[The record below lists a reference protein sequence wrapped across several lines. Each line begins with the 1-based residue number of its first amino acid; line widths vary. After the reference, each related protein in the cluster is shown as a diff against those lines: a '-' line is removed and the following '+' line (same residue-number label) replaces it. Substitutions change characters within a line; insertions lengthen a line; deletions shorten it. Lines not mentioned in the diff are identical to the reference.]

1 MLVKAAAEEGKMTTY
16 SHPGVYIEELPG
28 PQLITAASTS
38 NTAFVGRTETG
49 TPGEPVLITSWNAY
63 QSTFGSFTWGT
74 QTAFAVYA
82 FFAQGGSIAYVTP
95 AVAEGEQTA
104 KVTMGTLI
112 IAAASAGSWGNEL
125 AVQITNSPPTPSA
138 ATGTT
143 NPIFALNVLYKI
155 PQSGTTLTLNDQLI
169 AQYAA
174 SNSIAPTTIG
184 GERYY
189 VLESYPGLSA
199 RDLTK
204 PADSTSPAPIE
215 TRINGQSIFVRATV
229 TPGSSASRPD
239 NTETPEELSG
249 GVGDTSSTPLNIS
262 EALQALDTVQDISLL
277 LAPETAMIED
287 VGKQRDV
294 AQQVLT
300 YCENRPIHDLFAILD
315 TPYGLNV
322 QDAEAYKIGGAVGD
336 AEAGVALHSSYGA
349 IYYPWIEFLNPASSM
364 NIVVPP
370 SGAMAGTYA
379 NADQKVGPWQ
389 VPAGVTYGALNI
401 ATGVTRKI
409 TTADQDVLN
418 PNGVNAIRPMINY
431 GILAY
436 GGRTL
441 TSDPSLVYISVR
453 RTLIEIEVSLYYG
466 LQWVVFEPNTPKLWG
481 SVNRDV
487 TEFLTDLWQQ
497 GALVGTKASDAFW
510 VQCDESNNPPDVQR
524 KGQLYV
530 DIGVAPTYPA
540 EFVIIRIQ
548 QTTVSES

>member
-1 MLVKAAAEEGKMTTY
+1 MTTY

-49 TPGEPVLITSWNAY
+49 TPAEPVLITSWNAY

-82 FFAQGGSIAYVTP
+82 FFAQGGSIAYVMP
-95 AVAEGEQTA
+95 ALAQGEQSA
-104 KVTMGTLI
+104 KVTMGSLI
-112 IAAASAGSWGNEL
+112 ISAASAGSWGNEL

-138 ATGTT
+138 SSTT
-143 NPIFALNVLYKI
+143 KPIFALNVLYKI

-174 SNSIAPTTIG
+174 SNSIAPTTIE

-204 PADSTSPAPIE
+204 PAGSSVAAPIE

-262 EALQALDTVQDISLL
+262 DALQALDTVQDISLL
-277 LAPETAMIED
+277 VAPETAMIED

-294 AQQVLT
+294 AQQILT
-300 YCENRPIHDLFAILD
+300 YCENRPVRDLFAVLD

-322 QDAEAYKIGGAVGD
+322 QDAEAYKTGGAVGD

-370 SGAMAGTYA
+370 SGTMAGSYA
-379 NADQKVGPWQ
+379 NADQQVGPWQ
-389 VPAGVTYGALNI
+389 VAAGVTYGALNI
-401 ATGVTRKI
+401 ATAVTKKI
-409 TTADQDVLN
+409 TTTDQDVLN
-418 PNGVNAIRPMINY
+418 PNGVNAIRPMVNY

-441 TSDPSLVYISVR
+441 TTDPSLVYISVR
-453 RTLIEIEVSLYYG
+453 RTLIEIEVSLYNG

-481 SVNRDV
+481 SVTRDV

-530 DIGVAPTYPA
+530 DIGVAPSYPA

-548 QTTVSES
+548 QTTVSAS